1 MRKQNKPFYAGSSS
15 LDPQDVAL
23 PVVMIM
29 ILLLL
34 LNVFAFYN
42 NRTMGWVTLGVNV
55 AVLLIGYFMLRHIS
69 KNQQEDFTDLVHEID
84 TVENEIL
91 LAMPL
96 GIIIFHDDESVRWMN
111 PYMQRY
117 FAENDLSVDSEEVQQ
132 QLHRYYEQL
141 LYSKA
146 DMIGNQRIAW
156 NDKYF
161 DIGLIEQQQAMY
173 FLDVTVYGQN
183 IQEAEGN
190 RFVIGYIL
198 IDNYDEIVSRY
209 SDRRKSNV
217 DNYVMKQLG
226 SWVQKHHGYLK
237 RVDDDRFLVLT
248 TLEDL
253 QTMEDEKFNVIDNV
267 REATSKANFPLTLS
281 MGFSYQID
289 FKDNDIAEI
298 SSRAQSN
305 LDLAQSR
312 GGDQVVIKSVNEKAR
327 YYGGKTN
334 PMEKRTHVRARQIST
349 TLSQMIKENDNIY
362 VMGHDYPDM
371 DAIGA
376 CLGIRRFAEMN
387 GKDCKIVIQKDHLN
401 EDIEKLIN
409 ELKKD
414 EVISDAIVSPKEAE
428 AEIDPNALLFMVDC
442 HRQSITV
449 APELVDRVNSV
460 VVIDHHRKGEDVPS
474 NILLEYIEPYASSS
488 CELIT
493 EFFEY
498 QDQEDKA
505 ESINRIEAT
514 AMLAGIAVDSRSF
527 SLRTGSRTF
536 DAASYLKSCGAD
548 SIMIQE
554 FLKEDLSDYIERSHL
569 IENVHFVGENIG
581 IAAGEDDVTYPIVL
595 AAQAA
600 DELLSMN
607 GIASSYVVYLRE
619 DRRVGI
625 SARSMGNVNVQTVME
640 QLGGGGHLSNAA
652 TQISDVSVS
661 EAVEMLREVLVDKE
675 AKE

>member
-1 MRKQNKPFYAGSSS
+1 MRKQKKPFYAGTSSFGH
-15 LDPQDVAL
+15 QDVML
-23 PVVMIM
+23 PIVMIV
-29 ILLLL
+29 LLLL
-34 LNVFAFYN
+34 LFNVFAFYN
-42 NRTMGWVTLGVNV
+42 NRTVGWVTLGVSITIL
-55 AVLLIGYFMLRHIS
+55 AIGYFMLRHVS
-69 KNQQEDFTDLVHEID
+69 QNQQADFSDLVHDID

-96 GIIIFHDDESVRWMN
+96 GIIIFHDDGSMRWMN

-117 FAENDLSVDSEEVQQ
+117 FGRNDISLDDDEVQQ
-132 QLHRYYEQL
+132 QLQEYYEAL
-141 LYSKA
+141 VSSDEKI
-146 DMIGNQRIAW
+146 IGNQRIAS
-156 NDKYF
+156 NETYF
-161 DIGLIEQQQAMY
+161 DIGLIEQQHAMY
-173 FLDVTVYGQN
+173 FLDVTEYGQN
-183 IQEAEGN
+183 IAEARGN

-217 DNYVMKQLG
+217 DNYVMKQL
-226 SWVQKHHGYLK
+226 SAWVSKHNGYLK

-253 QTMEDEKFNVIDNV
+253 QAMEDEKFTIIDSV

-289 FKDNDIAEI
+289 FKDTNLADI

-312 GGDQVVIKSVNEKAR
+312 GGDQVVIKSQNEKAR
-327 YYGGKTN
+327 YYGGKSN

-349 TLSQMIKENDNIY
+349 TLSKMIEDNDDIY

-376 CLGIRRFAEMN
+376 CLGIRRFAEMH
-387 GKDCKIVIQKDHLN
+387 GKNCKIVIQQEHLN
-401 EDIEKLIN
+401 EDIEKLIV
-409 ELKKD
+409 ELQKD
-414 EVISDAIVSPKEAE
+414 EAISSSIISPKEAE
-428 AEIDPNALLFMVDC
+428 AEIDPNALLFLVDC

-449 APELVDRVNSV
+449 APELVDRVNGV
-460 VVIDHHRKGEDVPS
+460 VVIDHHRKSEDVPS

-498 QDQEDKA
+498 QEDKV

-514 AMLAGIAVDSRSF
+514 TMLAGIVVDSRSF

-554 FLKEDLSDYIERSHL
+554 FLKEDLADYIERSHL
-569 IENVHFVGENIG
+569 IENVQFVGENVG

-619 DRRVGI
+619 DGRVGI

-652 TQISDVSVS
+652 TQIEDASVS
-661 EAVEMLREVLVDKE
+661 EAVTMLRNVLMNEE
-675 AKE
+675 ATE